1 MVDCCEWCCWEYGCA
16 ALYEMCEGM
25 PVQGARCALLAVR
38 CALLCCTHPP
48 SSKQVHA
55 QNITGWRIYSEA
67 SSSVATPHEPSH
79 PTDTVRIELA
89 AVLGPSIT
97 ASDFAFAIRCVFSSL
112 CARMCPMPLTTYT
125 LPSQRQIYRI
135 DARSETNTEFKRKV
149 G

>member
-1 MVDCCEWCCWEYGCA
+1 MVDCCERCCWEYGCA
-16 ALYEMCEGM
+16 ALYEVCEGM

-79 PTDTVRIELA
+79 PADTVRIELA

-97 ASDFAFAIRCVFSSL
+97 ASDFAFAIRCACLYAFACVACL
-112 CARMCPMPLTTYT
+112 ITHHLHPLLLPPAT
-125 LPSQRQIYRI
+125 L
-135 DARSETNTEFKRKV
+135 
-149 G
+149 